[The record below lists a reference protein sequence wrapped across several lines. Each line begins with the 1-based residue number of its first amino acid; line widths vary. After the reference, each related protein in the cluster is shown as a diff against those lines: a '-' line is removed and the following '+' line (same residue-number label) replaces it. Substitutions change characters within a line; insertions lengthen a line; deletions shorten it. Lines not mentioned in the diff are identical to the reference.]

1 MSQQALSPDELRHA
15 VALLRGRGRSVEP
28 IPGDKA
34 GLYKIDG
41 HISTGHDVMRHAV
54 MAGMKP
60 RKPVGGPAA
69 PREEK

>member
-1 MSQQALSPDELRHA
+1 M
-15 VALLRGRGRSVEP
+15 VEA

-41 HISTGHDVMRHAV
+41 RISTAHDVMRHAV

-60 RKPVGGPAA
+60 RMPVSDFAVPSGK
-69 PREEK
+69 R

>member
-1 MSQQALSPDELRHA
+1 M
-15 VALLRGRGRSVEP
+15 VEA

-41 HISTGHDVMRHAV
+41 HISTAHDVMRHAV

-60 RKPVGGPAA
+60 PLLAGNPVVP
-69 PREEK
+69 PSDR